1 MKKTLIILS
10 LFLIVGTGFSVF
22 AADCMQ
28 ASSIGCFDRFGTFY
42 PNDIKGLTPVPP
54 RPNPQQ

>member
-10 LFLIVGTGFSVF
+10 MVLFIGAGFSVF

-28 ASSIGCFDRFGTFY
+28 ANSIGCFDREGTYY
-42 PNDIKGLTPVPP
+42 PNDIKGLTPVVP
-54 RPNPQQ
+54 RPEQ